1 MEEFSRIQRLPP
13 YVFAV
18 VGDLKMKLR
27 RQNIDIVDFSMGNPY
42 IPTPPHIVDKL
53 VEAAQKPVNHRY
65 SLSRGI
71 PHLRDAVCERY
82 KRLYDVDL
90 DPNTEA
96 IVTMGS
102 KEGLAHLSL
111 AMLSPGDVVLAP
123 DPTYPIHKYAP
134 IIAGADVRSVPI
146 GPGRDFFEDLTAA
159 TKQAWPR
166 PKLLF
171 LCYPH
176 NPTTE
181 VTDLAFF
188 EKVVEFAKE
197 NNIWVIHDLAYADLV
212 FDGYKAPSF
221 LQAKGAKDVGV
232 EFYTM
237 SKSYSMPGWRVGF
250 CLGNPKLIHALSRIK
265 SYLDYGIFQPIQIAA
280 TVGMRSGDE
289 EVTKICDIYRQRR
302 DWLIDG
308 LNRIGWEVPAP
319 KATMFVWARI
329 PEEFRKM
336 GSVEFS
342 KLLLTEAQVAVSPGL
357 GFGAYGDEYVR
368 FALIENDH
376 RTRQAVRNIRRDAMD
391 YVKALKKKSEI
402 TEDDQKKAEK
412 DLQDLTDKYIKKV
425 DEACAV
431 KEKELMEL

>member
-27 RQNIDIVDFSMGNPY
+27 RQNIDIVDFSMGNPD
-42 IPTPPHIVDKL
+42 IPTPGHVVDKL

-65 SLSRGI
+65 SLSKGI
-71 PHLRDAVCERY
+71 PNLRKAVCDRY
-82 KRLYDVDL
+82 ARLYGVEL
-90 DPNTEA
+90 DPEREA

-111 AMLSPGDVVLAP
+111 AMLEPGDVVLAP

-159 TKQAWPR
+159 TRQAWPR

-181 VTDLAFF
+181 VTDLDFF
-188 EKVVEFAKE
+188 RKVVAFAKE
-197 NNIWVIHDLAYADLV
+197 NGLWVVHDLAYADLV

-221 LQAKGAKDVGV
+221 LQAEGAKDVGV
-232 EFYTM
+232 EFYTL

-250 CLGNPKLIHALSRIK
+250 CLGNPRLVHALARIK
-265 SYLDYGIFQPIQIAA
+265 SYLDYGIFQPIQIAS
-280 TVGMRSGDE
+280 TVALNGPEDCVHE
-289 EVTKICDIYRQRR
+289 ICDIYRERR
-302 DWLIDG
+302 DRLIEG
-308 LNRIGWEVPAP
+308 LGRIGWEVPSP

-329 PEEFRKM
+329 PEPFRKM

-357 GFGAYGDEYVR
+357 GFGSYGDEYVR
-368 FALIENDH
+368 FALIENEH
-376 RTRQAVRNIRRDAMD
+376 RTRQAVSNMRRLLSGAP
-391 YVKALKKKSEI
+391 E
-402 TEDDQKKAEK
+402 
-412 DLQDLTDKYIKKV
+412 
-425 DEACAV
+425 
-431 KEKELMEL
+431 